1 MEAAFAIAVFCV
13 GGVAGAVLG
22 WLVCRKAGTADFVR
36 LETELRAANETVVEQ
51 KAKLVEAEPYRQ
63 QCAVLAAELANE
75 KRSTDDKLK
84 LLDDAQ
90 GKLKDAFDAVSRQAL
105 DKNSESFVAFAKSVF
120 ERYQQSAQDDLQRRQ
135 ERIADV
141 VSPLNQS
148 LQKVETTIRQL
159 ETARAGVQGA
169 LRQQLDQLSLTH
181 ADLTKT
187 TSDLKNALKDTKL
200 RGQWGE
206 ITLRRIIELAGM
218 TRHCDFYEQVSAQ
231 KDESRI
237 RPDVLVR
244 LPGERSI
251 IIDSKAPMNSYWA
264 AQDSESEETRT
275 EYLKAHS
282 KAVRDHMLNL
292 SKKNYWEAFESS
304 PEYVILFI
312 PIEALLSCVLEH
324 NPGLVEEAIEKNVM
338 IATPANLLAMLK
350 ATALGWKQDNIAK
363 EAKRI
368 AGLGRELYDR
378 INTLAGHTFDLGK
391 SINRSAEYYNKMIG
405 TMERQIL
412 STARK
417 LKDMDVIGDGA
428 RELND
433 LDPLEI
439 DTRKFQAKE
448 FVLGEIRISSNEL
461 LAESGE

>member
-1 MEAAFAIAVFCV
+1 
-13 GGVAGAVLG
+13 
-22 WLVCRKAGTADFVR
+22 
-36 LETELRAANETVVEQ
+36 
-51 KAKLVEAEPYRQ
+51 
-63 QCAVLAAELANE
+63 
-75 KRSTDDKLK
+75 
-84 LLDDAQ
+84 
-90 GKLKDAFDAVSRQAL
+90 
-105 DKNSESFVAFAKSVF
+105 
-120 ERYQQSAQDDLQRRQ
+120 
-135 ERIADV
+135 
-141 VSPLNQS
+141 
-148 LQKVETTIRQL
+148 
-159 ETARAGVQGA
+159 
-169 LRQQLDQLSLTH
+169 
-181 ADLTKT
+181 
-187 TSDLKNALKDTKL
+187 
-200 RGQWGE
+200 
-206 ITLRRIIELAGM
+206 
-218 TRHCDFYEQVSAQ
+218 
-231 KDESRI
+231 
-237 RPDVLVR
+237 
-244 LPGERSI
+244 
-251 IIDSKAPMNSYWA
+251 
-264 AQDSESEETRT
+264 
-275 EYLKAHS
+275 
-282 KAVRDHMLNL
+282 
-292 SKKNYWEAFESS
+292 
-304 PEYVILFI
+304 
-312 PIEALLSCVLEH
+312 
-324 NPGLVEEAIEKNVM
+324 M